1 MADQALRKRK
11 KKESRDE
18 KQEPTKEENNVG
30 KYLRF
35 NCPTKTSSLQGQ
47 KVEYFIGSK
56 AVDCLLDSNWASGK
70 GGTEILFTDRL
81 SVERYL
87 DKLLL
92 LGFFNRVQ
100 RIKKVKKTEKEKEKE
115 NATVKDE
122 SKKKKLKNEKTEEE
136 KKSSEGTGDG
146 EGKKTRKI
154 KVKLELYD
162 PEDQYFEDNDDE
174 AFVWYFDPVHPKTVA
189 MGALVVVATIAI
201 CLFPLWPSNIRE
213 YVWYLSVLAAA
224 AVGSILVLA
233 VLRYVFFAIVWVLTW
248 GKHHFW
254 LLPNLTEECGFKESF
269 IPLYTHEYKGGKAE
283 NETGQEDN
291 ADEKENE
298 NVEEKKAREREDEE
312 EKEEEKD
319 TEEEDGKKDE
329 SSEDKDQTEQETWV
343 KLTEEEVATA
353 RSEVS
358 NEDKGSQTSDL
369 TSSEVKC

>member
-1 MADQALRKRK
+1 M
-11 KKESRDE
+11 KEDAIPRN
-18 KQEPTKEENNVG
+18 TKHA
-30 KYLRF
+30 
-35 NCPTKTSSLQGQ
+35 TKFGMTHF
-47 KVEYFIGSK
+47 KGSK

-81 SVERYL
+81 SVEKYL

-122 SKKKKLKNEKTEEE
+122 SKKKKLMNEKTGEE

-269 IPLYTHEYKGGKAE
+269 IPLYTHEYRGGKAE

-298 NVEEKKAREREDEE
+298 NLEEKKAREREDEE

>member
-1 MADQALRKRK
+1 MADQPKAVKRRK
-11 KKESRDE
+11 KKESRE
-18 KQEPTKEENNVG
+18 ENQEPTKEENDVG

-35 NCPTKTSSLQGQ
+35 NCPSKSSSMHGQ

-56 AVDCLLDSNWASGK
+56 AVDCLLDSKWASGK

-81 SVERYL
+81 SVETYL

-92 LGFFNRVQ
+92 LGFFNRVV

-115 NATVKDE
+115 REKEKEGVKE
-122 SKKKKLKNEKTEEE
+122 KEEAKKKKQKKEKTEEG
-136 KKSSEGTGDG
+136 KKSTEGAGEG

-154 KVKLELYD
+154 KVKLELSE
-162 PEDQYFEDNDDE
+162 PEEQYFVDDDNE
-174 AFVWYFDPVHPKTVA
+174 AYVWYFDPVHPKTIV

-248 GKHHFW
+248 GRHHFW

-269 IPLYTHEYKGGKAE
+269 IPLYTHEYKGKKADSEPGEDE
-283 NETGQEDN
+283 NE
-291 ADEKENE
+291 DEKEDE
-298 NVEEKKAREREDEE
+298 NLE
-312 EKEEEKD
+312 EKEKQEEA
-319 TEEEDGKKDE
+319 EVDGNKDE
-329 SSEDKDQTEQETWV
+329 SGEDKADHTEQESWV

-353 RSEVS
+353 ISEVAMQGDNES
-358 NEDKGSQTSDL
+358 NDL
-369 TSSEVKC
+369 PTSEVKC